1 VAGSASAVTLTTAR
15 LVLRP
20 FTAGDLDV
28 AHAMWAA
35 PAMRR
40 YLWDDVVI
48 GRDVAAGVLRAS
60 AEDFATRG
68 FGLWRVHERATGEL
82 IGFCGCR
89 TAGGPEPELI
99 YGVRP
104 AWWGQGLAVE
114 ASTAVLDHVLVT
126 LVHTDVMAA
135 TDPPNLAS
143 LRVMQKLGMA
153 FERRATLNGL
163 DTVFYRL
170 ARATWRRRRDASAS
184 ASAGKNE
191 R

>member
-1 VAGSASAVTLTTAR
+1 MPVLTTPR

-20 FTAGDLDV
+20 FTAGDLDA
-28 AHAMWAA
+28 AHAMWTA

-48 GRDVAAGVLRAS
+48 GRDVAARVLRAS
-60 AEDFATRG
+60 SDDFASRG
-68 FGLWRVHERATGEL
+68 FGLWRVHERETGEL

-89 TAGGPEPELI
+89 TAGGTEPELM
-99 YGVRP
+99 YGVVP
-104 AWWGQGLAVE
+104 AWWGQGVAVE
-114 ASTAVLDHVLVT
+114 AGTAVLDHVFSAPGHSAVI
-126 LVHTDVMAA
+126 AA

-170 ARATWRRRRDASAS
+170 TRAVWRRQRAPAPPAPAGEANDA
-184 ASAGKNE
+184 
-191 R
+191 

>member
-1 VAGSASAVTLTTAR
+1 MTSGALMPVLTTVR

-20 FTAGDLDV
+20 FTAADLDA
-28 AHAMWAA
+28 AHAMWTA

-48 GRDVAAGVLRAS
+48 GRDVAARVLRAS
-60 AEDFATRG
+60 SDDFAGRG
-68 FGLWRVHERATGEL
+68 FGLWRLHERESGEL

-89 TAGGPEPELI
+89 TAAGPEPELM
-99 YGVRP
+99 YGVVP
-104 AWWGQGLAVE
+104 AWWGQGVAVE
-114 ASTAVLDHVLVT
+114 AGMAVLDHVFSAPGHSAVI
-126 LVHTDVMAA
+126 AA

-143 LRVMQKLGMA
+143 LRVMQKLGMT

-170 ARATWRRRRDASAS
+170 TRVAWRQRREPSAR
-184 ASAGKNE
+184 ASAGDNE